1 MAHTERDVESALSLI
16 SQIHGQLAKG
26 EVWRGYR
33 PWPTA
38 LSGLVGIAAAVAQ
51 PTLLASIGGR
61 EWRGFLLLWAGTAA
75 LNLVIHA
82 ATIVPQHARAGASAR
97 RQAGSVLLQLVPCI
111 VCGLLTT
118 AILGTQGEPAIRLLP
133 GLWALMFG
141 LGLFGSRTYLPRGIG
156 WIGANYF
163 IAGAAMLGLGPHAS
177 TTLMGYAMG
186 ATFGVLQLLTAAIL
200 FEADRD
206 EEGQADA

>member
-1 MAHTERDVESALSLI
+1 MAHNERDLESALSLI
-16 SQIHGQLAKG
+16 VEIHGQLAKG

-38 LSGLVGIAAAVAQ
+38 LTGLVGIAAAVAQ
-51 PTLLASIGGR
+51 PSLLASHGAR
-61 EWRGFLLLWAGTAA
+61 EWHGFLVLWAAAAA

-82 ATIVPQHARAGASAR
+82 ATIVPQHARAGAAAR

-111 VCGLLTT
+111 VCGLITT
-118 AILGTQGEPAIRLLP
+118 AVLGAQGEPAIRLLP

-156 WIGANYF
+156 WIGTLYF
-163 IAGAAMLGLGPHAS
+163 IGGAAMLGLGPHAS
-177 TTLMGYAMG
+177 ATVMGWAMG

-206 EEGQADA
+206 EAEGADA